1 MNKVKCRICTIQSIV
16 QIISDYIDTIKLCG
30 VKGQKKEN
38 MHMCSKTHKL
48 QSLANK
54 QLIGNEWSR
63 TQRSGN
69 SKQ

>member
-54 QLIGNEWSR
+54 
-63 TQRSGN
+63 
-69 SKQ
+69 